1 MNELIDYIIVST
13 ILIAVGIYGLVV
25 KRNAIRMI
33 FAIEII
39 ANAANINLVAFSRS
53 VNNAQG
59 QLFAL
64 FSIAIAAAEVAVGL
78 GIIII
83 AYRLYKEIDVEEFR
97 SMKGIVWHS
106 SFFLMVATFLPL
118 ILSPVSYYLGR
129 KHGVNLTTWFSFAVI
144 AISTIMLFI
153 PAMMLSGGKSAYV
166 ENLYMEPV
174 WKFWLEIGWT

>member
-1 MNELIDYIIVST
+1 MNELIDYIVVST
-13 ILIAVGIYGLVV
+13 VLIAIGIYGLVV

-59 QLFAL
+59 QVFAL

-97 SMKGIVWHS
+97 SMKG
-106 SFFLMVATFLPL
+106 
-118 ILSPVSYYLGR
+118 
-129 KHGVNLTTWFSFAVI
+129 
-144 AISTIMLFI
+144 
-153 PAMMLSGGKSAYV
+153 
-166 ENLYMEPV
+166 
-174 WKFWLEIGWT
+174 